1 MQDVLCIYYSRSG
14 KTKEAMN
21 EIAEA
26 LVAELAEI
34 SDGVDRSG
42 RLGYIRAGM
51 EAMRR
56 STHPLRPIH
65 TQRPLHEYRL
75 VIVGTPVWAGR
86 CAAPVRGFLKRR
98 GLELSRVAYVLTR
111 ACEKRYEEIYDQM
124 DRYTAEKH
132 VIGGTLRV
140 GSVGY
145 PFWRDKFIQEAQRYL
160 EEQRGQVNA

>member
-1 MQDVLCIYYSRSG
+1 M
-14 KTKEAMN
+14 KKEAMN

-26 LVAELAEI
+26 LGAELAEI

-98 GLELSRVAYVLTR
+98 GLEVQNIAYVVVHGS
-111 ACEKRYEEIYDQM
+111 EELYKDVCDQM
-124 DRYTAEKH
+124 DQYVGHPH
-132 VIGGTLRV
+132 VADVSLRIG
-140 GSVGY
+140 SAGY
-145 PFWRDKFIQEAQRYL
+145 HFWRDEFIRNVTNYMTAE
-160 EEQRGQVNA
+160 N